1 MALKKLLLGS
11 AAIAGGLLALG
22 SQANAQLQQAGT
34 FKNLTHEQTDATTVV
49 STGAFFNAL
58 ADFTNPGDYSSAS
71 LTVNGGTP
79 QDLPLSSPT
88 GFGIGP
94 SFPDQ
99 ASMDAAYPFGTYV
112 IALTAGTQPA
122 ISETLNYTA
131 DAYTSDTPQLDAA
144 SFNALQG
151 LSTGLTSLT
160 LNFNS
165 FTPSDLTTTPFTFFS
180 IGNSSQ
186 GCGFLSPS
194 ATSCTI
200 DPAALS
206 PDTTYSW
213 ELDFSDRV
221 ETNVNGVLTFT
232 DFDVRTDGS
241 FTTAAAATPEPSTW
255 AMMLLG
261 FVGVGYLGR
270 RRMKVAALVRGTIA
284 TP

>member
-1 MALKKLLLGS
+1 MALNKILFGS
-11 AAIAGGLLALG
+11 AAIVSGLVAL
-22 SQANAQLQQAGT
+22 STQASAQLTDAGT
-34 FKNLTHEQTDATTVV
+34 FKNLTHEQTGPTTV
-49 STGAFFNAL
+49 SPTGAFFNAV
-58 ADFTNPGDYSSAS
+58 ADFASPGDYSSAS

-79 QDLPLSSPT
+79 QNLPLTTPT
-88 GFGIGP
+88 SFGIGP
-94 SFPDQ
+94 SFPNQ
-99 ASMDAAYPFGTYV
+99 AAMDAAYPFGTYV

-122 ISETLNYTA
+122 ISETVNYTA
-131 DAYTSDTPQLDAA
+131 DAYTSDTPQLAAA

-151 LSTGLTSLT
+151 LSTALSSLT

-165 FTPSDLTTTPFTFFS
+165 FTPSGLATSSFTFFT
-180 IGNSSQ
+180 IFGSSQ

-194 ATSCTI
+194 ATSCAI

-221 ETNVNGVLTFT
+221 ETDVNGVTTFT

-241 FTTAAAATPEPSTW
+241 FTTAAVATPEPSTW

-261 FVGVGYLGR
+261 FVGVGYLGW
-270 RRMKVAALVRGTIA
+270 RRMRAAV
-284 TP
+284 

>member
-1 MALKKLLLGS
+1 MTLSRILFGS
-11 AAIAGGLLALG
+11 AAIVSGLVALS
-22 SQANAQLQQAGT
+22 SQASAQLLDAGT
-34 FKNLTHEQTDATTVV
+34 FKNLTNAQTGPTTVAP
-49 STGAFFNAL
+49 TGAFFNAL

-79 QDLPLSSPT
+79 QDLPLTIPT
-88 GFGIGP
+88 NFGIGP

-112 IALTAGTQPA
+112 IALTAGAQPA
-122 ISETLNYTA
+122 ISETLTYTA
-131 DAYTSDTPQLDAA
+131 DAYTSDTPQLTAA

-151 LSTGLTSLT
+151 LSTALGSLT

-165 FTPSDLTTTPFTFFS
+165 FTPSPLTTSPFTFFS
-180 IGNSSQ
+180 IFGSSQ

-194 ATSCTI
+194 ATSCAI

-221 ETNVNGVLTFT
+221 ETDVNGVSTFT

-241 FTTAAAATPEPSTW
+241 FTTAAATPEASTW

-261 FVGVGYLGR
+261 FLGVGYFGR
-270 RRMKVAALVRGTIA
+270 LRMRAAASARG
-284 TP
+284 

>member
-1 MALKKLLLGS
+1 MALNRILLGS
-11 AAIAGGLLALG
+11 AAIVSGLLALS
-22 SQANAQLQQAGT
+22 SQASAQLLQAGT
-34 FKNLTHEQTDATTVV
+34 FKNLTHEQTGPTTVT
-49 STGAFFNAL
+49 STGAFFNAF

-71 LTVNGGTP
+71 LSVNGGAP
-79 QDLPLSSPT
+79 QDLPLTTPT
-88 GFGIGP
+88 NFGIGP

-99 ASMDAAYPFGTYV
+99 AAMDAAYPFGMYV

-122 ISETLNYTA
+122 TSETLTYTA
-131 DAYTSDTPQLDAA
+131 DAYTSDTPQLAAA
-144 SFNALQG
+144 SFNALEG
-151 LSTGLTSLT
+151 LSTALSSLT

-165 FTPSDLTTTPFTFFS
+165 FTPSDLTTAPFTFFS
-180 IGNSSQ
+180 IGSSSQ

-200 DPAALS
+200 DPQALS
-206 PDTTYSW
+206 PNTTYSW

-221 ETNVNGVLTFT
+221 ETTVDGVLTFT

-270 RRMKVAALVRGTIA
+270 KRMRAATLVRG
-284 TP
+284 

>member
-1 MALKKLLLGS
+1 MPLNRILFGS
-11 AAIAGGLLALG
+11 AAIVSGLLALS
-22 SQANAQLQQAGT
+22 SQASAQLQDAGT
-34 FKNLTHEQTDATTVV
+34 FKNLTNEQTGPTTVTP
-49 STGAFFNAL
+49 TGAFFNAL
-58 ADFTNPGDYSSAS
+58 AVFTNPGDYSSAS

-79 QDLPLSSPT
+79 QDLPPT
-88 GFGIGP
+88 TSTNFGIGP
-94 SFPDQ
+94 SFPNQ
-99 ASMDAAYPFGTYV
+99 AAMDAAYPFGTYV
-112 IALTAGTQPA
+112 IALTAGMQPA

-144 SFNALQG
+144 SFDALQG
-151 LSTGLTSLT
+151 LSTGLSSLT

-165 FTPSDLTTTPFTFFS
+165 FAPSALATASFTFFS

-194 ATSCTI
+194 ATSCAI

-241 FTTAAAATPEPSTW
+241 FTTAAAAATPEPSTW

-261 FVGVGYLGR
+261 FVGIGYLGR
-270 RRMKVAALVRGTIA
+270 QRMRAAALVRG
-284 TP
+284 